1 MPIDTVALKMRM
13 SAKGIT
19 VSDLAK
25 ILGIDESTYYRRMSN
40 DGDTFTVW
48 EVQKIVETLRIS
60 KRDATAIFLP

>member
-25 ILGIDESTYYRRMSN
+25 ILGIDESMYYRRMSN
-40 DGDTFTVW
+40 DGDTFTVG

>member
-19 VSDLAK
+19 VSDLTK

-40 DGDTFTVW
+40 DGDTFTVG

>member
-25 ILGIDESTYYRRMSN
+25 TLGIDESTYYRRMSN
-40 DGDTFTVW
+40 DGDTFTVG

>member
-40 DGDTFTVW
+40 DGDTFTVG
-48 EVQKIVETLRIS
+48 
-60 KRDATAIFLP
+60 

>member
-13 SAKGIT
+13 SAQGIT

-40 DGDTFTVW
+40 DGDTFTVG

>member
-25 ILGIDESTYYRRMSN
+25 NLGIDESTYYRRMSN
-40 DGDTFTVW
+40 DGDTFTVG